1 MIRELDLL
9 LGDGTVA
16 KFRQNW
22 MEIVPLMVKAVRD
35 QLHNSKQLKSLF
47 DQRRFRDVEKDFG
60 KVV

>member
-1 MIRELDLL
+1 
-9 LGDGTVA
+9 
-16 KFRQNW
+16 